1 MAKVHLSVKKRAR
14 QNVARRQHRS
24 QQRSALRT
32 AVKKALTAMETGNL
46 EAARI
51 EMPRAVQ
58 ALGKAAT
65 KGLIHRNNASRSISR
80 LTRRFNA
87 LSASDA

>member
-14 QNVARRQHRS
+14 QNVERRQHRS

-32 AVKKALTAMETGNL
+32 AVKKAVSAMDAGNL
-46 EAARI
+46 EAAQT
-51 EMPRAVQ
+51 ELPLAVK

-65 KGLIHRNNASRSISR
+65 KGLIHRNNASRSIAR

-87 LSASDA
+87 LNASNG

>member
-14 QNVARRQHRS
+14 QNVARKQHKS

-32 AVKKALTAMETGNL
+32 TVKKATVALETGNL
-46 EAARI
+46 DAA
-51 EMPRAVQ
+51 AVELPQ
-58 ALGKAAT
+58 AVRALGKAAS
-65 KGLIHRNNASRSISR
+65 KGLIHRNQASRKISR

-87 LSASDA
+87 INAAKA